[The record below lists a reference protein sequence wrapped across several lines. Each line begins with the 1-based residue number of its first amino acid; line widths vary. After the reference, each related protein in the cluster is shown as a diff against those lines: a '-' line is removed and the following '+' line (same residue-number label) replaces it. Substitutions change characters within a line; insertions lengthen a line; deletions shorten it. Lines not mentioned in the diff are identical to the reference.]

1 MQSQALGA
9 SQSTTDLYCRNAIV
23 GQLFFR
29 NSPYK
34 MRHRREPMFAG
45 AGILRV

>member
-9 SQSTTDLYCRNAIV
+9 SQSTMDLYCRNAIV
-23 GQLFFR
+23 KQLFFR
-29 NSPYK
+29 SSLYK
-34 MRHRREPMFAG
+34 TGNRREPMFAG